1 MGRGEG
7 TLGRSGKGGA
17 GAGSTAVADNA
28 LRNKVKTLEEQD
40 EARKLARA
48 AERDLQERLQRE
60 LEQAKLNALL
70 VQETWRKLMRTMKVR
85 RRSRSFA
92 RKRSFRGP
100 SCYPGSRRRACA
112 PH

>member
-1 MGRGEG
+1 MG
-7 TLGRSGKGGA
+7 TLGRSGKGGGA
-17 GAGSTAVADNA
+17 GAGAGAGAGSGSTAVADNA

-70 VQETWRKLMRTMKVR
+70 VQETWRKLMRTMKVSG
-85 RRSRSFA
+85 RSMTDEDSH
-92 RKRSFRGP
+92 
-100 SCYPGSRRRACA
+100 A
-112 PH
+112 PDGGRCELPA

>member
-1 MGRGEG
+1 MG
-7 TLGRSGKGGA
+7 TLGRSGKGGGAGAGA

-70 VQETWRKLMRTMKVR
+70 VQETWRKLMRTMKVSGR
-85 RRSRSFA
+85 RRSVTDEDSHSPDGGRCELPA
-92 RKRSFRGP
+92 
-100 SCYPGSRRRACA
+100 
-112 PH
+112 